1 MNVIT
6 QPKVDAKNKSCL
18 PSLANRRILVQISWQ
33 T

>member
-6 QPKVDAKNKSCL
+6 QSKVDAKNKSRL
-18 PSLANRRILVQISWQ
+18 PSLANSRFLVQISWQ